1 MQENKKAF
9 RIVITGNIGSG
20 KSQFCK
26 YLEEFGE
33 RIVYADEVAREV
45 FIENRELWLQRW
57 GRGILT
63 DSEVDRKKVAEIVFK
78 DRAELDFLNAN
89 THPQT
94 IARFEE
100 ISRETEERYVLF
112 EVPLLFEAKITH
124 LFDYIVLVTADRDLV
139 LERLAIRNPNDIENM
154 KLRLDSQI
162 PDEEK
167 IEKSN
172 LVIYNNGTK
181 EELKEAAFSFT
192 KLIPD
197 LLDHPFQG
205 NI

>member
-1 MQENKKAF
+1 MQESKKAL

-20 KSQFCK
+20 KSQFCR
-26 YLEEFGE
+26 YLEEFGQ

-63 DSEVDRKKVAEIVFK
+63 DSEVDRKKVADIVFK
-78 DRAELDFLNAN
+78 NRAELDFLNAN

-94 IARFEE
+94 IAKFEE
-100 ISRETEERYVLF
+100 ISRKTQDGYVLY

-124 LFDYIVLVTADRDLV
+124 LFDYIVLVTAERDLV
-139 LERLAIRNPNDIENM
+139 LKRLALRNPDDIENM
-154 KLRLDSQI
+154 MLRLDSQM

-167 IEKSN
+167 IQRSN
-172 LVIYNNGTK
+172 LVIYNNDTK
-181 EELKEAAFSFT
+181 EKLREEALSFT
-192 KLIPD
+192 KLIPG
-197 LLDHPFQG
+197 L
-205 NI
+205 I

>member
-1 MQENKKAF
+1 MQESKKAL

-20 KSQFCK
+20 KSQFCR
-26 YLEEFGE
+26 YLEEFGQ

-63 DSEVDRKKVAEIVFK
+63 DSEVDRKKVADIVFK
-78 DRAELDFLNAN
+78 NRAELGFLNAN

-94 IARFEE
+94 IAKFEE
-100 ISRETEERYVLF
+100 ISRKTQDGYVLY

-124 LFDYIVLVTADRDLV
+124 LFDYIVLVTAERDLV
-139 LERLAIRNPNDIENM
+139 LKRLALRNPDDIENM
-154 KLRLDSQI
+154 MLRLDSQM

-167 IEKSN
+167 IQRSN
-172 LVIYNNGTK
+172 LVIYNNDTK
-181 EELKEAAFSFT
+181 EKLREEALSFT
-192 KLIPD
+192 KLIPG
-197 LLDHPFQG
+197 L
-205 NI
+205 I